1 MCLKD
6 YDFRNASVALKEYV
20 TQPEYRDLQRGAVHG
35 RLSSIVMADK
45 QATEKYVAS
54 EAELQQIHDGILMH
68 QRAKLNAED
77 YLACKERFDRE
88 IWPKISARAKHNPGM
103 VQFLREYGV
112 FSDLIA
118 PFLVNV
124 WECPAKAVLPA
135 HGIGENIMGD
145 PVVIAP
151 LDPMFPFCYD
161 QSYRMIQGRAEAP
174 QETMK
179 RSKRVLLAGG
189 GLAPEL
195 WVNNFP
201 LGETD
206 TEYVIVDIDPN
217 LPKYLERILGK
228 KLSDY
233 NITCVQDDIVHFCK
247 DEANWC
253 AFDCLVA
260 NGFMSY
266 HTRNP
271 EELEEIFEGF
281 ANVLRAGGKLFFD
294 VQLKHG
300 VLLFD
305 VLVLEWPAEMDT
317 LDGYQVAVDL
327 ITPYLVKYGFVNA
340 RHSTET
346 YDPDKG
352 ETPAGMFTMAEKNG

>member
-1 MCLKD
+1 MKD
-6 YDFRNASVALKEYV
+6 FNFRNASIALKEYV
-20 TQPEYRDLQRGAVHG
+20 THPEYRDLRRDVVHG
-35 RLSSIVMADK
+35 RLSSIVIANM

-88 IWPKISARAKHNPGM
+88 IWPKIKARAEHNPGM
-103 VQFLREYGV
+103 VRFLWECGI

-135 HGIGENIMGD
+135 HGIAEDMLGN
-145 PVVIAP
+145 PVVILP

-174 QETMK
+174 QETIK

-228 KLSDY
+228 KLGDY

-247 DEANWC
+247 EEANRYQ
-253 AFDCLVA
+253 FDCLVA

-266 HTRNP
+266 HTKSP

-281 ANVLRAGGKLFFD
+281 ANVLCAGGKLFFD
-294 VQLKHG
+294 VQLKHA

-305 VLVLEWPAEMDT
+305 VLVLEWPSEMDT
-317 LDGYQVAVDL
+317 LDGCQVAVDL
-327 ITPYLVKYGFVNA
+327 IAPYLAKYGFVNA
-340 RHSTET
+340 KYSTEA
-346 YDPDKG
+346 YDPEKG
-352 ETPAGMFTMAEKNG
+352 EAPAGMFTVAEKNG